1 MSIVGLR
8 ELGQNA
14 SQVLRQVAEGDVVT
28 VTDRRRPVAQ
38 IVPWQDS
45 AIQRLRDSGLIREAT
60 VPWEAVLEPSPEPT
74 GISASKILEQ
84 MREEERY

>member
-1 MSIVGLR
+1 MGIVGLR

-38 IVPWQDS
+38 IVPWQES

>member
-38 IVPWQDS
+38 IVPWQES

-60 VPWEAVLEPSPEPT
+60 VPWVAVLEPSPDPT